1 MFQGEIMIRI
11 NPTPER
17 EKLSDE
23 NVFRI
28 LKDICSAKN
37 EQRVQELRKLLKI
50 LGGEND

>member
-1 MFQGEIMIRI
+1 MIRI

-28 LKDICSAKN
+28 LKDMCKARN
-37 EQRVQELRKLLKI
+37 EGKVQELRKLLKI